1 MSRIQYRDIEVIET
15 VDTQDL
21 AAIYGAG
28 LFGNVLGFLKNNWRN
43 IAQNV
48 FQLFPV
54 NKNFNVAGF
63 NVGVQA
69 NGQGVGIQGNRGG
82 FNFGF
87 GFNW

>member
-15 VDTQDL
+15 VEMQEL
-21 AAIYGAG
+21 AAVYGAG
-28 LFGNVLGFLKNNWRN
+28 LFGNVFNWVKNNWRGVL
-43 IAQNV
+43 QNV
-48 FQLFPV
+48 FQIVPI
-54 NKNFNVAGF
+54 NKNFNIAGF

-69 NGQGVGIQGNRGG
+69 NGQGVAIQGNRGG